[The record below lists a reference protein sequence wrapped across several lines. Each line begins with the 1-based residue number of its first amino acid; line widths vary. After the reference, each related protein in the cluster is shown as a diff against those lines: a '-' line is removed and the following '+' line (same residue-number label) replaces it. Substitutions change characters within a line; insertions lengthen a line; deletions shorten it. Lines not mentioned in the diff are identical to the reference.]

1 MIVHILTHRWNTPDD
16 EGYEI
21 LNAFRDIEVARNEMR
36 ELASETKEWL
46 DKKMGGCPWNHDLT
60 WEADNAVYLGWY
72 GERCEPDWSWSWE
85 IESVEVQ

>member
-1 MIVHILTHRWNTPDD
+1 MTVHILTHCWDTPDD

-21 LNAFRDIEVARNEMR
+21 LSVHNDIEVARTEMR
-36 ELASETKEWL
+36 ELASDTKERM

-60 WEADNAVYLGWY
+60 WEADDAVYLGWY

-85 IESVEVQ
+85 IETMEVR